1 MPIGR
6 PIQAVNPMYRTHFA
20 AVSLL
25 FFGCL
30 SAAWAQ
36 QPDSLDALQKQAPRV
51 YIDCSFCD
59 LDYIRTEIPFV
70 NYVRDRREAQV
81 HVLITTQRTGSGG
94 TEYTLTFIGQENF
107 AAFQDTLRYAVQQTA
122 TNDEQRQG
130 YTAVLRRGLTPYA
143 LRTPIAERLTIRYEA
158 PQGSTTAAQVRD
170 PWNYWVFRLSGNAF
184 FNGQSSSNSLSLN
197 TNVSANRITEA
208 WKIELSGFNRYSE
221 DNFEIDD
228 STTIKSTSEGRGIDG
243 RVVKSLS
250 DHWSFGTQA
259 AVSSSTFNNTDLL
272 VRAGPALEYNL
283 FPYAESTRR
292 QVRIGY
298 DIGVNRYQY
307 TEETIFEKTEETL
320 VSGEF
325 SVAVGLNQP
334 WGNVN
339 MSVSSSNFFHDF
351 SKNRIEVSGGVSM
364 RIIKGLSVNLF
375 ANASR
380 IRDQLALPRGG
391 ASQEDILLRR
401 RALQTSFDYFG
412 SVGISYTFG
421 SIYNNIVNPRF
432 GNRGGGGFTIS
443 F

>member
-1 MPIGR
+1 MR
-6 PIQAVNPMYRTHFA
+6 RTHFP
-20 AVSLL
+20 AVCLL
-25 FFGCL
+25 LLGL
-30 SAAWAQ
+30 LYDAYAQ
-36 QPDSLDALQKQAPRV
+36 QTDSLDALQKQAPRV
-51 YIDCSFCD
+51 YIDCDFCD

-107 AAFQDTLRYAVQQTA
+107 AALQDTLLYAAGQTA

-130 YTAVLRRGLTPYA
+130 YTEMLRRGLAPYA

-158 PQGSTTAAQVRD
+158 PAGTTAAQVRD

-184 FNGQSSSNSLSLN
+184 FNGQSSSNSLNLN
-197 TNVSANRITEA
+197 TNVSANRITED

-221 DNFEIDD
+221 DNFEIND
-228 STTIKSTSEGRGIDG
+228 STTIKSTSEGRGVDG

-250 DHWSFGTQA
+250 DHWSFGSRA
-259 AVSSSTFNNTDLL
+259 VVSSSTFNNTDLL
-272 VRAGPALEYNL
+272 VRAGPAIEYNL
-283 FPYAESTRR
+283 FSYAESTRR

-298 DIGVNRYQY
+298 DIGLSHYQY
-307 TEETIFEKTEETL
+307 TEETIFEKTEESL

-334 WGNVN
+334 WGNID
-339 MSVSSSNFFHDF
+339 VSLNASNFFHDF
-351 SKNRIEVSGGVSM
+351 SKNRIEVFGGVSM
-364 RIIKGLSVNLF
+364 RVVKGLSVNLF

-380 IRDQLALPRGG
+380 IRDQIALPRGE
-391 ASQEDILLRR
+391 ATQEDILLRR